1 MGDFFEAAKD
11 FLVNN
16 RQEILVKTWEH
27 FYISMFALLLG
38 IIVAVPLGI
47 LLSKTKKVAKVVMA
61 VVSVL
66 QTLPSL
72 AILALMIPFL
82 GVGKVPAIFALF
94 IYTLLPILNN
104 TFIGMQSVNKDLK
117 AAGTSMGMTK
127 FQSIFLVEFPLATPV
142 IMAGIRLSAVYAIS
156 WATLASYIGAGG
168 LGDFIFNGL
177 NLYQTEFI
185 LGGAILVTI
194 LALIVDFVLSKV
206 EKIATP
212 KGLRIG
218 R

>member
-1 MGDFFEAAKD
+1 MGAFFEAVKD
-11 FLVNN
+11 FLVTN
-16 RQEILVKTWEH
+16 QHDIIVKTWEH
-27 FYISMFALLLG
+27 FYISILALILG

-47 LLSKTKKVAKVVMA
+47 VLSKTKKVAKVVMSI
-61 VVSVL
+61 VSVL

-82 GVGKVPAIFALF
+82 GVGKVPAIIALF

-104 TFIGMQSVNKDLK
+104 TFIGMESVNKDLK

-127 FQSIFLVEFPLATPV
+127 FQSIFLLEFPLATPV
-142 IMAGIRLSAVYAIS
+142 IMAGIRLSAVYAVS

-177 NLYQTEFI
+177 NLYQPEFI

-194 LALIVDFVLSKV
+194 LALLVDYVLSKV

-212 KGLRIG
+212 KGLRVG

>member
-1 MGDFFEAAKD
+1 MGTFIEAAND
-11 FLVNN
+11 FLVTNKHD
-16 RQEILVKTWEH
+16 IIVKTWEH
-27 FYISMFALLLG
+27 FYISMLALLLG

-47 LLSKTKKVAKVVMA
+47 ILSKTKKISKVVMA
-61 VVSVL
+61 IVSVL

-82 GVGKVPAIFALF
+82 GVGKVPAIIALF

-104 TFIGMQSVNKDLK
+104 TFIGMESVNKDLK
-117 AAGTSMGMTK
+117 SAGISMGMTK
-127 FQSIFLVEFPLATPV
+127 IQSVFLLEFPLATPV
-142 IMAGIRLSAVYAIS
+142 IMAGIRLSAVYAVS

-206 EKIATP
+206 EKWATP
-212 KGLRIG
+212 KGLRVE